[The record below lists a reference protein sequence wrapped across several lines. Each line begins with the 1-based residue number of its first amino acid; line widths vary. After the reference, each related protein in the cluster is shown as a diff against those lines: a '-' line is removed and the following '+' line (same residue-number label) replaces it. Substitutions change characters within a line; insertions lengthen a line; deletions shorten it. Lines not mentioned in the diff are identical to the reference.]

1 MDRPTPGPSENAPT
15 AGQQSTIPDLRLYVG
30 LVLRRSWAIAIV
42 FGVVFVGAVVYVSS
56 LPSIFEATSKIV
68 ILTPPGERY
77 VGSLS
82 SPGATGEGAA
92 PVGGSGVSLG
102 TEARMVGSRLRAE
115 KTAVLIRE
123 ENADLSPRL
132 TTDEITGSLAA
143 ETVEPDEIRIH
154 ARSKSPERAM
164 LIANATAAICME
176 ESTRDASGEL
186 RNRREY
192 IEKLLKTLEGEM
204 RKAESDVANYLREAG
219 LIEEG
224 LLGES
229 GKEEGKAGA
238 SGLSEYAS
246 SKAEKRM
253 VDAQLT
259 ATRAYIAALQQ
270 KQNSL
275 SRTEQVSTLL
285 EDPLL
290 GELRKRLT
298 TLEVDL
304 IQAKTKYTDQN
315 PKIQDIQDEIAEVKR
330 RLQEH
335 TPKPIEVPT
344 TQVNP
349 VYESLQQ
356 RLFESEMKIVELEA
370 QQQALDAQI
379 SKTRTAIKNL
389 PEKRQRLEGLN
400 RIADGLGTRYAAL
413 LDKLQDARIDE
424 AVQQG
429 NVKIADLS
437 GVPKRPVLPQRRKTL
452 LFAILIGLAG
462 GIALAFF
469 LDYLDT
475 AIQTPDDIERH
486 AGIPCLGFVPMTIDD
501 TPGSIITIRKPK
513 SPSSEA
519 YRSLRSALKYASLDA
534 PIRTMCVSGAGASEG
549 KSMTT
554 ANLAAVT
561 AESGLRVIAVDTDL
575 RRPSLHRL
583 LEGDNEYGV
592 TNVLAGDMPLERALQ
607 PTLVDGLLLLA
618 TGPLPPNPSELLDS
632 RRMSELVQE
641 LSAQCDLVIFDAPPL
656 LVVTDATIMSS
667 KCDATVLVAETGR
680 VSREAVQKCRDLIT
694 TARGKVVGVVL
705 NKVRLTKA
713 SSYYYYYYYRE
724 YYYYGY
730 YGDSARR
737 RGRGRRRP
745 TAA

>member
-1 MDRPTPGPSENAPT
+1 MDRPTPGPSANAPA

-513 SPSSEA
+513 SP
-519 YRSLRSALKYASLDA
+519 
-534 PIRTMCVSGAGASEG
+534 
-549 KSMTT
+549 
-554 ANLAAVT
+554 
-561 AESGLRVIAVDTDL
+561 
-575 RRPSLHRL
+575 
-583 LEGDNEYGV
+583 
-592 TNVLAGDMPLERALQ
+592 
-607 PTLVDGLLLLA
+607 
-618 TGPLPPNPSELLDS
+618 
-632 RRMSELVQE
+632 
-641 LSAQCDLVIFDAPPL
+641 
-656 LVVTDATIMSS
+656 
-667 KCDATVLVAETGR
+667 
-680 VSREAVQKCRDLIT
+680 
-694 TARGKVVGVVL
+694 
-705 NKVRLTKA
+705 
-713 SSYYYYYYYRE
+713 
-724 YYYYGY
+724 
-730 YGDSARR
+730 
-737 RGRGRRRP
+737 
-745 TAA
+745 